1 MQNNASQEEVTLD
14 ISTDVNLKFWY
25 GEDDNLLILAALLR
39 QNKLILSNGNNGIVF
54 NNKNELYV
62 NDNFSYTVGF
72 DLALDVSLVD
82 QSSKFDQ
89 LANAVKHIL
98 SWNKASG
105 GQIRSHKIL
114 LPLNVQN
121 AHWCLLAIDFDFIA
135 MNNEFIINQDIRISI
150 IDSLPD
156 LEINGPNL
164 KQLVYGVFCKNNSSS
179 MSLIV
184 NGSIYRCKQQPDSH
198 SCGPITLYH
207 LMNMLL
213 GIDNNQNNKQP
224 FTIDEIREIR
234 YKHLLAVNQPVFTT
248 KQKQYAPTV
257 LQGKNIDP
265 IHSLAIAIKLNAFIV
280 DKIADEQKT
289 VIYKT
294 MATLIAKDK
303 QLEGLNNA
311 VMYNSEENLD
321 GLFVLLGNLN
331 AEHQSSLKNITSFFN
346 EHYQDLIE
354 IIPEFFKLKTD
365 PQAIGELQWA
375 DKGVDQLIA
384 VLKRVEAIHRQT
396 SKTTK
401 PNQKFIPE
409 FNVTTYFDGILDADG
424 TPKCGK
430 IRCFLG
436 HPDKVQNL
444 ILLYEGKIEQGLLN
458 GNANVLVY
466 SKQHCKLI
474 YKVLLDIE
482 YGDIISINCKRADDS
497 DIQKDALENLGAFI
511 KKYISIFGQ
520 DFVLDT
526 KAQSTQTPSYKR
538 KFILS

>member
-14 ISTDVNLKFWY
+14 TSTDVNLKFWY

-72 DLALDVSLVD
+72 DLALDVSLID

-98 SWNKASG
+98 AWNNNSG
-105 GQIRSHKIL
+105 GQIRSHRML
-114 LPLNVQN
+114 LPLNIQN
-121 AHWCLLAIDFDFIA
+121 VHWCLLVIDFDLIA
-135 MNNEFIINQDIRISI
+135 MNNEFVIDQYIKLSVV
-150 IDSLPD
+150 DSLPN

-164 KQLVYGVFCKNNSSS
+164 KQLIYDIFCKYNSAS

-184 NGSIYRCKQQPDSH
+184 KGSIYRCKQQPDSH

-213 GIDNNQNNKQP
+213 GIDKNQNDNQP

-234 YKHLLAVNQPVFTT
+234 YKHLLAVNQHVFTT
-248 KQKQYAPTV
+248 KQKQYTPTV

-265 IHSLAIAIKLNAFIV
+265 IHSLTTAIKLNAFIV
-280 DKIADEQKT
+280 DKLADEQKT
-289 VIYKT
+289 VIYKN

-303 QLEGLNNA
+303 QLEGLNNT

-321 GLFVLLGNLN
+321 GLFVLLGGLN
-331 AEHQSSLKNITSFFN
+331 AEHQASLKNITSFFN

-396 SKTTK
+396 SQATQI
-401 PNQKFIPE
+401 NENFISE
-409 FNVTTYFDGILDADG
+409 LNLNTYFDGELDVNNA
-424 TPKCGK
+424 PKCGK

-436 HPDKVQNL
+436 QPDRVPNL

-466 SKQHCKLI
+466 SKQHCKFI

-482 YGDIISINCKRADDS
+482 YGYIISINCKRADDS
-497 DIQKDALENLGAFI
+497 DIQKDAIENISAFI

-526 KAQSTQTPSYKR
+526 EVQSVQPPSHKK